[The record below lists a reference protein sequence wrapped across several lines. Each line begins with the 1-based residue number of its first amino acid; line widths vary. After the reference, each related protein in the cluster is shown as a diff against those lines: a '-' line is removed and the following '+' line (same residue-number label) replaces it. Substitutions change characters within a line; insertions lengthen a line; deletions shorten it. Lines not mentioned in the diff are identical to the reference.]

1 MGRAERLKLLFG
13 NEDSLLQINT
23 HLKVPTVS
31 TVEIPEPQKG
41 DPTAKKGD
49 VPSQQLPVQKVEQPK
64 THEDKDTDQKP
75 KPVQPKHPIIEITP
89 DLQDTAIWESGSFC
103 PLVAV
108 SRFPYKFIRGE
119 LTQPVANEFFAE
131 GKFWKRRW
139 DL

>member
-31 TVEIPEPQKG
+31 TVEIPEPQK
-41 DPTAKKGD
+41 DELPAKKQD
-49 VPSQQLPVQKVEQPK
+49 EPSQQLPVEQPK
-64 THEDKDTDQKP
+64 TTHGHKDTVQKP
-75 KPVQPKHPIIEITP
+75 KPVQTKHPIIEITP
-89 DLQDTAIWESGSFC
+89 DLQDTTICESGFFC

-108 SRFPYKFIRGE
+108 SRFPYKFIHGE

-131 GKFWKRRW
+131 GKFWERRW

>member
-13 NEDSLLQINT
+13 NEDSLLQIDT
-23 HLKVPTVS
+23 QLKVSTVS
-31 TVEIPEPQKG
+31 TVEIPEPRKEG
-41 DPTAKKGD
+41 PTAKKGNE
-49 VPSQQLPVQKVEQPK
+49 PSQQLPVEQPK
-64 THEDKDTDQKP
+64 TTHDKDTDQKP
-75 KPVQPKHPIIEITP
+75 KPVQPKHPIIEITQG
-89 DLQDTAIWESGSFC
+89 LQDTTICESGSFC

-119 LTQPVANEFFAE
+119 LTQPIANEFFAE